1 MRVFL
6 AHSWAVFTLF
16 FSAVSLSSAADFA
29 LKTGDKP
36 PPKEIGDSIRAVLQP
51 KAIQLL
57 FGDKPALEIWF
68 RQEIPL
74 KSKPAS
80 AKDALGAVPET
91 ALIGAVAVEEK
102 GFQDYKANDIPTG
115 TYTARFGLQ
124 PQDGD
129 HLGTADYNTF
139 LVLIPA
145 DSDKELNGIDKFKP
159 MVKASGKATSSGHPV
174 VLSLRPPSGNA
185 TAPSLTE
192 SAADHKAIRSRLPGK
207 VSSGADKADLV
218 FDLVYQAKGHT

>member
-1 MRVFL
+1 MRVCY
-6 AHSWAVFTLF
+6 SWIVSTLVL
-16 FSAVSLSSAADFA
+16 SAVSFSTAADFT
-29 LKTGDKP
+29 LKTAEKP
-36 PPKEIGDSIRAVLQP
+36 PPKEIGDSIRSVLQP

-57 FGDKPALEIWF
+57 SGDKPALEIWF

-80 AKDALGAVPET
+80 PTDALSAVSET
-91 ALIGAVAVEEK
+91 ALVGAVAVEEK
-102 GFQDYKANDIPTG
+102 GLQDYKGNDVPTG

-145 DSDKELNGIDKFKP
+145 DSDKDLNGLDKFKP
-159 MVKASGKATSSGHPV
+159 MVKASGKATTSGHPV
-174 VLSLRPPSGNA
+174 VLSLRPPSGDA
-185 TAPSLTE
+185 TAPSITE
-192 SAADHKAIRSRLPGK
+192 PATDHKAIRLKLPGK
-207 VSSGADKADLV
+207 VSGGADKADIV
-218 FDLVYQAKGHT
+218 FDLVYQGKGHT

>member
-1 MRVFL
+1 MRAFS
-6 AHSWAVFTLF
+6 AHSVTVLSLF
-16 FSAVSLSSAADFA
+16 VLGVGLSSAADFT
-29 LKTGDKP
+29 LKTADKP
-36 PPKEIGDSIRAVLQP
+36 PPKEIGGTILAVLQP

-57 FGDKPALEIWF
+57 SGDKPALEIWL

-74 KSKPAS
+74 KSKPSSAS
-80 AKDALGAVPET
+80 DALGSVSET
-91 ALIGAVAVEEK
+91 ALIGIVAVEDK
-102 GFQDYKANDIPTG
+102 GFQDYKGNDLSAG

-174 VLSLRPPSGNA
+174 VLSLRPPSGGA
-185 TAPSLTE
+185 TATSLTE
-192 SAADHKAIRSRLPGK
+192 PATDHKAIRIKLPGK
-207 VSSGADKADLV
+207 VSSGGDKAEIV
-218 FDLVYQAKGHT
+218 FDLVYQGKGHT